1 MNTKILLVDDD
12 LNILHAYS
20 RTLRSSFQV
29 TTIDNGTDGLQILQE
44 EGPFAVVVTDY
55 RMPKMD
61 GIQFLAHA
69 KELAPDTIRIMLS
82 GQADFEVSIQ
92 AVNEGNIFRFL
103 NKPCPTD
110 QLIKVLSKA
119 IEQYRLV
126 MAEQEL
132 LEKTLKGSVK
142 LLLDIS
148 NALNPRIFS
157 QSSRLRTMAKA
168 IAVRLKFENSW
179 ELELAAML
187 SQIGCTTIPP
197 EILKRKSKDV
207 QLTDEENQIF
217 LTHAQTG
224 RDLLSNIP
232 RLEGIAEGIYYQF
245 RQFDGQGFPFNN
257 IGGKHIPI
265 IGRILKVVLDF
276 DTLTAKGMTARQAV
290 EKMLNHPESYDPDI
304 FAALEAEVL
313 SIGNGF
319 VVNAVPIANLVNGM
333 FLADDIRDKHGVIL
347 LSKGQEITEILKL
360 RLLVFS
366 RLGRVSE
373 PIRILKPIRTNKQLG
388 KV

>member
-20 RTLRSSFQV
+20 RTLRSNFQV
-29 TTIDNGTDGLQILQE
+29 TTIDNGTDGLQILKE

-69 KELAPDTIRIMLS
+69 KELTPDTIRIMLS

-232 RLEGIAEGIYYQF
+232 RLEGISEGVYYQF
-245 RQFDGQGFPFNN
+245 KQFNGKGFPFNR
-257 IGGKHIPI
+257 IEGKNIPI
-265 IGRILKVVLDF
+265 IGRILKVVIDF

-290 EKMLNHPESYDPDI
+290 EKMLNHPEYYDPDI
-304 FAALEAEVL
+304 FAALDAEVL
-313 SIGNGF
+313 SIVTGF

-333 FLADDIRDKHGVIL
+333 LLADDIRDKHGVIL

-373 PIRILKPIRTNKQLG
+373 PIRVLKPIRTNKQLG